1 MAESSGF
8 HLDRTQVTKAVKA
21 LFAYLKSVSA
31 SKAKLLEEH
40 QVISLIITLWKIPPN
55 EQSIKIHLPH
65 TIHTGSTEVCLFTR
79 DEPDMSAEKTEAFYK
94 KLLADK
100 NIHCVSEVISY
111 KALKKE
117 YKPFEAKRRLLSN
130 FDLFLADA
138 RIYRLLP
145 TQIGK
150 HFYKSKKV
158 PISVNLKPAVLENE
172 INKVMKMTVLTV
184 TNRGCCCN
192 VKVAHSRMTI
202 EQVVENICVVVGVI
216 AAKLYKKATNIKVI
230 HLKSSSSIALPIYTS
245 PLHHLDDLDSELLKE
260 RNKRKKGG
268 KAKKTAETLAMKD
281 EEPIPELIPLDTSN
295 GKSEWTSETEQQ
307 ETPRGPAKKSP
318 RSDPKIKGKTPLAK
332 KARLTSNSALN
343 SPKTPRRA
351 EVMTSLKETKNPK
364 TPTQEAKPTTELG
377 KPKRGAP
384 AGTNVTA
391 SAKKAPKTP
400 KRKVQEL
407 VVPQTC

>member
-1 MAESSGF
+1 MAESNGLGF

-31 SKAKLLEEH
+31 SKAKLLEEQ

-100 NIHCVSEVISY
+100 NIRYVSEVISY
-111 KALKKE
+111 KTLKKE

-158 PISVNLKPAVLENE
+158 PISVNLKPAFLENE
-172 INKVMKMTVLTV
+172 INKVMKTTVLTV
-184 TNRGCCCN
+184 TNKGCCCN

-216 AAKLYKKATNIKVI
+216 AAKLYKKATNIKII
-230 HLKSSSSIALPIYTS
+230 HLKSSSSIALPVYTS
-245 PLHHLDDLDSELLKE
+245 PLHHLDDLDSEILKQRKE
-260 RNKRKKGG
+260 RKEAD
-268 KAKKTAETLAMKD
+268 KAKKTAETLAKKD
-281 EEPIPELIPLDTSN
+281 EELIPELLPLDTKN
-295 GKSEWTSETEQQ
+295 KQQ
-307 ETPRGPAKKSP
+307 ETPCGPAKKSP
-318 RSDPKIKGKTPLAK
+318 RSDPKIKEKTPLAK

-343 SPKTPRRA
+343 SPKTPRWA
-351 EVMTSLKETKNPK
+351 EVVTSLKETKNPK
-364 TPTQEAKPTTELG
+364 TPKREAKPKTESG

-384 AGTNVTA
+384 AGTNVTT